1 MWENMGPYNS
11 LSHLKT
17 ALNNFKADLSVST
30 VSPNGWSVPSALQGD
45 PGPAD
50 ARDFSARDDS
60 CTPSC
65 DDGFGLQQVVMGFRG
80 SWIPAAPTSH
90 A

>member
-30 VSPNGWSVPSALQGD
+30 VSPNGWSVTSALQGD

-50 ARDFSARDDS
+50 SRDFSARDD
-60 CTPSC
+60 P
-65 DDGFGLQQVVMGFRG
+65 
-80 SWIPAAPTSH
+80 
-90 A
+90 